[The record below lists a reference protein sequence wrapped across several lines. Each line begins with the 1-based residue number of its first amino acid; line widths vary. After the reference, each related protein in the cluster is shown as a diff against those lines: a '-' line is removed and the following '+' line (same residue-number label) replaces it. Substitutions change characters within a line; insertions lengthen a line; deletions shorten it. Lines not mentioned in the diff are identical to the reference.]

1 MVTLAYYLILGTILF
16 FTGIFGTLTQRNF
29 IKFLMCVELAING
42 VNLNLAAI
50 ASFLAEPSGQTF
62 VMFII
67 AISAAEIAVGL
78 SLAII
83 IYRKF
88 GNVDISNLM
97 ENLKNKDKPY

>member
-1 MVTLAYYLILGTILF
+1 MITLTYYLILGTLLF
-16 FTGIFGTLTQRNF
+16 FIGILGTLAQKNF
-29 IKFLMCVELAING
+29 IKFLMCVEIAING

-50 ASFLAEPSGQTF
+50 ASFMADASGQTF

-78 SLAII
+78 ALAII

-88 GNVDISNLM
+88 GNIDISNLM
-97 ENLKNKDKPY
+97 ENLKNGDKI

>member
-1 MVTLAYYLILGTILF
+1 MIILTYYLILGTLLF
-16 FTGIFGTLTQRNF
+16 FIGISGTLTQKNF
-29 IKFLMCVELAING
+29 IKFLMCVEIAING

-50 ASFLAEPSGQTF
+50 ASFIADASGQTF

-78 SLAII
+78 ALAII

-88 GNVDISNLM
+88 GNIDISNLM
-97 ENLKNKDKPY
+97 ENLKNGDKI